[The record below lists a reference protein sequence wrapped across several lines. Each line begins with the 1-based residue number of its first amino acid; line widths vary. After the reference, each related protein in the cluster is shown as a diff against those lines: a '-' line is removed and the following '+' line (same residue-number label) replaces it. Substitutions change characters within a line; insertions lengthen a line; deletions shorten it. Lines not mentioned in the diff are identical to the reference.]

1 MPISEAQDALGIKD
15 DRPSQE
21 GNSEGT
27 EMVRESPLRRAFC
40 CLEQSKTPEHS
51 GPHNRHH
58 LLDQPLQRRI
68 LLPLGDADDI
78 QLEGAEIERQVEQ
91 LQRQ

>member
-1 MPISEAQDALGIKD
+1 MPISEAQEALGIKD

-40 CLEQSKTPEHS
+40 CL
-51 GPHNRHH
+51 GMAAF
-58 LLDQPLQRRI
+58 LDPDR
-68 LLPLGDADDI
+68 LG
-78 QLEGAEIERQVEQ
+78 GAAAR
-91 LQRQ
+91 

>member
-21 GNSEGT
+21 GNSEGI

-40 CLEQSKTPEHS
+40 CLGSCPRRSLAARLLATYLQGRYFECSSERREHYC
-51 GPHNRHH
+51 RH
-58 LLDQPLQRRI
+58 R
-68 LLPLGDADDI
+68 
-78 QLEGAEIERQVEQ
+78 
-91 LQRQ
+91 